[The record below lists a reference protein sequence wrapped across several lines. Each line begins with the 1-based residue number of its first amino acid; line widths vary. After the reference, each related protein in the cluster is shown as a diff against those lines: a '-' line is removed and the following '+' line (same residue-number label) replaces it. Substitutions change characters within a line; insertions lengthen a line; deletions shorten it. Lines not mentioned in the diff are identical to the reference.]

1 MFDLLRTIALLV
13 VIMVVFVIAN
23 GVYQDGEFDGCT
35 IIFNYEL
42 CVQVEENIS
51 K

>member
-1 MFDLLRTIALLV
+1 MFDILRTIAFLV
-13 VIMVVFVIAN
+13 VFMVVFVIAN

-35 IIFNYEL
+35 NIFNYEL
-42 CVQVEENIS
+42 CIQVEENIS